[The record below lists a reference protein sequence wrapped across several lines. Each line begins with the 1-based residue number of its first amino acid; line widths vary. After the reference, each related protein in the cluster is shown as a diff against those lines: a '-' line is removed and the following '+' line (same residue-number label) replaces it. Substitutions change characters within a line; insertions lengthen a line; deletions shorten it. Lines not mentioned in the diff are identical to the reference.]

1 MNTENKF
8 EKHDDETIIM
18 ACKVVE
24 AVGLA
29 YPSLPQVR
37 NDFLQ
42 MMAHLRTDFRTGEVR
57 TAAHARNLAH
67 HWIDSR
73 PYYLDSLRWADFTM
87 WRYAHDSTPPK
98 TRSDYAEA
106 DEVMS
111 MMQRLTESAFQCMA
125 VAALDFLTEQE
136 ASQ

>member
-1 MNTENKF
+1 MSTENQF

-18 ACKVVE
+18 ACKAVE

-29 YPSLPQVR
+29 YPSLPKVR

-42 MMAHLRTDFRTGEVR
+42 MMAHLRDDFRRGSVR
-57 TAAHARNLAH
+57 SAAHARSLAH
-67 HWIDSR
+67 HWIDTR

-87 WRYAHDSTPPK
+87 WRYTSDGSPPK
-98 TRSDYAEA
+98 TRNGYAEG
-106 DEVMS
+106 DEVMR
-111 MMQRLTESAFQCMA
+111 MMQSLLGCAFQRMA
-125 VAALDFLTEQE
+125 IAALDFLTEQE